1 MLGLV
6 GAVPGSGE
14 PEPSPCE
21 MGPHGGEGR
30 TLQMGEGLAQGAAQC
45 LPSWETF
52 CAKDAPRRELCASVR
67 EKGELQK
74 AGQMFLTEMAVQI

>member
-1 MLGLV
+1 MGLRV
-6 GAVPGSGE
+6 
-14 PEPSPCE
+14 
-21 MGPHGGEGR
+21 GPHGGEGP

-74 AGQMFLTEMAVQI
+74 AGQMFRTEMAVQI